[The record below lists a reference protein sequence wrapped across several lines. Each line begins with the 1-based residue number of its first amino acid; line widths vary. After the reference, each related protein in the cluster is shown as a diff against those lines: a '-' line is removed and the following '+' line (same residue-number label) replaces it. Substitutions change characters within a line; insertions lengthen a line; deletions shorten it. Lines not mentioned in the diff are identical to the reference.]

1 MFGVT
6 SINGLSNMEDAE
18 LKKLINY
25 NGFYRGFVVSTD
37 DPMHLGRV
45 KVRVPA
51 IHGAD
56 PNLDTYMSDNTLPWA
71 FPGIFPLAG
80 PNMGQLILPY
90 IGSTV
95 WVTFEVD
102 QPNNAIY
109 FGNLYSTAP
118 KGEKFIQGPRFIY
131 QGTQLQC
138 TKDDLDAYKAS
149 LYTILKTL
157 KGASITIDDSDMK
170 ECIELKD
177 AFGQYFRMK
186 NNGEVLNYGMTPSKD
201 NCEIEFGSGK
211 SSISISNKGINLK
224 GELSYQT
231 CYFVNVSKVSD
242 DYNFNLGIDQLF
254 SDRDLKDVVT
264 SVKNGA
270 RVAYINSEG
279 NIVGSGIITDSTV
292 DSVIISSSLAINPY
306 PVGSCYIAVKGV
318 DPNKEFGGEWNK
330 MSNNVEEP
338 ICWVRVA

>member
-6 SINGLSNMEDAE
+6 SINGLSSMEDTE

-56 PNLDTYMSDNTLPWA
+56 PNLDTYMADNTLPWA

-138 TKDDLDAYKAS
+138 TKDDLGVYKAS

-177 AFGQYFRMK
+177 AFGQYIRMK
-186 NNGEVLNYGMTPSKD
+186 NIGEVLNYGMKPGKD
-201 NCEIEFGSGK
+201 NCEIELGSGE
-211 SSISISNKGINLK
+211 SSITISNKGINLK
-224 GELSYQT
+224 GELSYQSY
-231 CYFVNVSKVSD
+231 YFIDVSIVSND
-242 DYNFNLGIDQLF
+242 FIFETDLDNLF
-254 SDRDLKDVVT
+254 SDRELKDVVS

-279 NIVGSGIITDSTV
+279 NIVGSGIITNSTV
-292 DSVIISSSLAINPY
+292 SSAIISSNLSINPY
-306 PVGSCYIAVKGV
+306 PVGSCYMAINGV

-330 MSNNVEEP
+330 MFNNTSEP